1 MENYNQ
7 KVLAFV
13 LNLKDSK
20 NIANLKTE
28 LVTFLKKF
36 ESDDKVYIYNNTG
49 ISFEKSS
56 NAVAELARYDFEA
69 NLPLYDLIRDAIAA
83 LEFEVSLTK
92 ILVVVNDTPYDN
104 YQVSKLVRIAKNAE
118 CEVHFFEIGTPE
130 EVESYRKTLEN
141 SDYNLN
147 KAVEKEGFCILPD
160 LTNLASKLENL
171 YKFSNDSGVVR
182 IAERDL
188 A

>member
-13 LNLKDSK
+13 LNLKHSK

-28 LVTFLKKF
+28 LITFLKKF

-69 NLPLYDLIRDAIAA
+69 SLPLYDLIRDAVAA
-83 LEFEVSLTK
+83 LEFEASLTK
-92 ILVVVNDTPYDN
+92 ILVVINDTPYDN
-104 YQVSKLVRIAKNAE
+104 YQVSKLIRIAKNAE
-118 CEVHFFEIGTPE
+118 CEVYFFEVGKPE
-130 EVESYRKTLEN
+130 EVESYRKLPEAT
-141 SDYNLN
+141 DYNLN
-147 KAVEKEGFCILPD
+147 KAVEKEGFKILAD
-160 LTNLASKLENL
+160 LTDLASKLENL
-171 YKFSNDSGVVR
+171 YKFSNHSGVVR
-182 IAERDL
+182 ISERDL